1 MFRKRLIWQLYPS
14 FLAVALLALAAA
26 TAYFSHTFRAS
37 YYGQMR
43 DELRTLADIIAPQV
57 AQTLAA
63 DGWGEVDTL
72 CRNLGQTVDG
82 RVRFT
87 VVAPTG
93 RVLGDSHED
102 PAVMADHLDRS
113 EILNAFKKGAGQ
125 SVRLSPT
132 LGKKMMYVAV
142 PIRVDDQPRAV
153 VRVAVAATAID
164 QVISEMRASILWA
177 GAAIV
182 LCVALLSLVISR
194 NISRPIVSMRRI
206 AQLFARGQLNLRAPA
221 AGVAELDDL
230 ARALN
235 EMATQLDDRIFTITQ
250 QRNEL
255 ETVLSSMTEGVFAVD
270 SVGSIVSINKAA
282 AQLLNIDAAQARGRS
297 VEEVIRNVGL
307 QQFVRDTLASDK
319 TTEGDVSFP
328 TADGRFF
335 HTHGAGL
342 VDPRGQRAGAVIVLS
357 DMTRIHRLES
367 LRRDFVANVS
377 HELKTPVTSIQG
389 FAEALQEGG
398 WEDVEQAQRYLG
410 IIVKHAQR
418 LNAIIND
425 LLSLSYLEEGVER
438 RAISLEGRK
447 LKGVLEAAMD
457 LSGVKAEEKRMRLD
471 LICDEALEARVNG
484 PLLEQAVLN
493 LVDNAIKYS
502 EPGGTVEVR
511 AEQWDNETTIRVKDS
526 GCGIPPQYLSRIFER
541 FYVVD
546 KSRSRKLGGTGLG
559 LAIVKHIAQVHGG
572 HVTVESTPGAGSTFT
587 IHLPHRR
594 GP

>member
-14 FLAVALLALAAA
+14 FLVVALLALAAA
-26 TAYFSHTFRAS
+26 TAYFSHTFRES

-43 DELRTLADIIAPQV
+43 DELRTLADVVAPQV
-57 AQTLAA
+57 TQTLATA
-63 DGWGEVDTL
+63 GPGEVDEL
-72 CRNLGQTVDG
+72 CKSLGRAVDG

-87 VVAPTG
+87 VITPAG
-93 RVLGDSHED
+93 RVLGDSQED
-102 PAVMADHLDRS
+102 PAVMQDHSDRL
-113 EILNAFKKGAGQ
+113 EILNALKKGVGR
-125 SVRLSPT
+125 SVRFSPT
-132 LGKKMMYVAV
+132 LGKRMMYVAV
-142 PIRVDDQPRAV
+142 PIHVDDQPRAV
-153 VRVAVAATAID
+153 IRVAVAATAID
-164 QVISEMRASILWA
+164 QVVGEMRANVLWA

-206 AQLFARGQLNLRAPA
+206 AQLFARGQLNLRVPA

-230 ARALN
+230 AKALN
-235 EMATQLDDRIFTITQ
+235 EMATQLDDRIFTITG

-270 SVGSIVSINKAA
+270 SAGSIVSINKAA

-307 QQFVRDTLASDK
+307 QQFVRDTLASDRP
-319 TTEGDVSFP
+319 TEGDVSFP
-328 TADGRFF
+328 TEDGRFF

-357 DMTRIHRLES
+357 DMTRIHRLEN

-398 WEDVEQAQRYLG
+398 ADVEQAERYLG

-425 LLSLSYLEEGVER
+425 LLSLSHLEDDVER
-438 RAISLEGRK
+438 RAISLEPRK
-447 LKGVLEAAMD
+447 LKGILEAAMD
-457 LSGVKAEEKRMRLD
+457 LSGVKAEEKRMRMD
-471 LICDEALEARVNG
+471 LICEEAMEARING

-511 AEQWDNETTIRVKDS
+511 AEQQESETTIRVKDN
-526 GCGIPPQYLSRIFER
+526 GCGISPQHLSRIFER

-559 LAIVKHIAQVHGG
+559 LAIVKHIVQVHGG
-572 HVTVESTPGAGSTFT
+572 HVTVESTPGAGSTFV
-587 IHLPHRR
+587 IHLLHQP
-594 GP
+594 